1 MTADYLT
8 LVFVLISGVVAFF
21 VPFVLIVFSYAI
33 LGPAHY
39 LTQIAWMHDRKYFL
53 KSRWETVP
61 LIL

>member
-21 VPFVLIVFSYAI
+21 VPFELIVFSYAI